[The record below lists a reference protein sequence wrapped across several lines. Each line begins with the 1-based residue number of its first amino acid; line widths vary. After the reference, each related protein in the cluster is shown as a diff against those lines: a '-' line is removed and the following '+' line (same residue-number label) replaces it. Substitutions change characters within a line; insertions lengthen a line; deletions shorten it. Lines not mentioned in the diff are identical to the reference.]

1 MKRQSIAE
9 QTLAKQVREINL
21 VIEKL
26 ETDIAK
32 WENMRNGMLNTRAM
46 LNTEIANL
54 SRKRLEASERAN
66 AKA

>member
-9 QTLAKQVREINL
+9 QTLAKQVAEINRK
-21 VIEKL
+21 IEDMDRQIDL
-26 ETDIAK
+26 LSNT
-32 WENMRNGMLNTRAM
+32 RNGMISARSM